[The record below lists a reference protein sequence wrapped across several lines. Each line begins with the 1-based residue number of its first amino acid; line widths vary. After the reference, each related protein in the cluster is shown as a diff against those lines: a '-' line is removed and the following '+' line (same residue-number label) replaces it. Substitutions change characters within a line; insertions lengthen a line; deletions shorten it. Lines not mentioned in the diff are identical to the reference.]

1 MGDKTVS
8 LVLSSGGARGMAH
21 IGAIEAL
28 EESGYRIVSIAGC
41 SIGALIGGLY
51 ATGKLPEFKEWI
63 CNLDKIDV
71 FSLMDFT
78 FSRNGFIKG
87 DRVFDTIQQ
96 IVPDCQIEDLKI
108 PFRCTAVEIPSG
120 NEKIFTKGS
129 LYGAIRA
136 SISIPTVLTPAQV
149 KGKFYIDGG
158 ILNPIPFS
166 LLSKKTKGELVVA
179 IDLNGSR
186 ETFVNPEKPV
196 KTDEVGHLLKL
207 PLWAAEYR
215 EKFRKYISSDEKK
228 VEQPKQMGSIELL
241 NHSFDLLQDKLSAF
255 VIKKNKMD
263 MLIEISRM
271 QAGTLEFYRASELIK
286 IGRSKALTA
295 IEKFENGHQAA
306 QFPSGKH

>member
-1 MGDKTVS
+1 MGNKTVS

-41 SIGALIGGLY
+41 STGALIGGLF
-51 ATGKLPEFKEWI
+51 ARGKLPEFKEWI

-78 FSRNGFIKG
+78 LSTNGFIKG
-87 DRVFDTIQQ
+87 ERVFNAIQK
-96 IVPDCQIEDLKI
+96 IIPDCQIEDLKI

-120 NEKIFTKGS
+120 KEKIFTKGS

-136 SISIPTVLTPAQV
+136 SVSIPTVLTPAQV
-149 KGKFYIDGG
+149 NGKSYIDGG

-166 LLSKKTKGELVVA
+166 LLSKKTNGEMVVA
-179 IDLNGSR
+179 IDLNGPR
-186 ETFVNPEKPV
+186 RAFVDPEKPV
-196 KTDEVGHLLKL
+196 KIDQVGHLLKL
-207 PLWAAEYR
+207 PHWVADYR
-215 EKFRKYISSDEKK
+215 DKFSKYISSDEKK
-228 VEQPKQMGSIELL
+228 AQQPKQMGSIELL
-241 NHSFDLLQDKLSAF
+241 NHSFDLLQDQLSAF
-255 VIKKNKMD
+255 VIKKHKMD

-286 IGRSKALTA
+286 IGRNKTFAA
-295 IEKFENGHQAA
+295 IEKFENGH
-306 QFPSGKH
+306 